1 MVVRRKRKSK
11 KRRGS
16 RTHGWGAGKKHR
28 GAGHRGGRGR
38 AGVGKRG
45 GQKVTAY
52 LARGIKPIG
61 RRGIRISRREVKV
74 KPNPINLKDIEQRLD
89 AWIARKQATK
99 EGDVFV
105 VDLKKLGYTRVLGE
119 GKLTKKLKL
128 ICGKF
133 SASAKKKIEEAGGS
147 ITK

>member
-1 MVVRRKRKSK
+1 MVVRRKKKSK

-16 RTHGWGAGKKHR
+16 RSHGWGAGKKHR
-28 GAGHRGGRGR
+28 GAGHRGGRGH

-45 GQKVTAY
+45 ASKKTAY
-52 LARGIKPIG
+52 FALGIKPTG
-61 RRGIRISRREVKV
+61 KTGFRKRRDIIK

-89 AWIARKQATK
+89 KWIANKQATK
-99 EGDVFV
+99 EGDIFV
-105 VDLKKLGYTRVLGE
+105 VDLKKLGYTHILGE

-128 ICGKF
+128 TCYKV

-147 ITK
+147 ISK